1 VQKRACNFASFLN
14 HKNEKMEK
22 NMNHCHLFLV
32 EKFVSGDGFLL
43 SHLKWNFDKIPK
55 YVKPINSN
63 AYG

>member
-1 VQKRACNFASFLN
+1 MK
-14 HKNEKMEK
+14 KMEK